1 MTTYARL
8 TAEMNAV
15 DLLLELTAEQYVAL
29 EANGKASWL
38 RLWAVDAQPT
48 PGATQV
54 VEHGPIVINETE
66 ARQTWAL
73 REKTQAELDA
83 EANSADR
90 PTIKAAI
97 TALSA
102 DIAAYNANPDVTGTA
117 VERLAKL
124 EARVKELERQVRRA
138 NVILRHYTRGLL

>member
-1 MTTYARL
+1 MHLTTGLCICLRHIPSWLPGGA
-8 TAEMNAV
+8 T
-15 DLLLELTAEQYVAL
+15 LLLTLVLLPPITLAGMLGYPAASQQPFHLRVEVAGDSFK
-29 EANGKASWL
+29 EEVTG
-38 RLWAVDAQPT
+38 
-48 PGATQV
+48 PG
-54 VEHGPIVINETE
+54 
-66 ARQTWAL
+66 
-73 REKTQAELDA
+73 DA